1 MRNTSNSTINHK
13 LASKL
18 VNGIKS
24 SISILLISLGTL
36 LIAAK
41 ASQAQQVFPVLA
53 NMQVNPPYSPYLSDY
68 TAAGT
73 NKLQLNL
80 FLKDLTKTNYQCRLR
95 LKIEGLGITIQSK
108 NDFPVVPLTLN
119 GGELSTFSGSELA
132 SYLNPQNLVFQGI
145 DETEIRRNGG
155 KLPEGLYRFTIE
167 VQDYYRRTVVSNAA
181 LAVMPIFLAYPPIIN
196 LPLNGS
202 RVTATEPQNVIFQWT
217 PRNAASTSS
226 AYNTAYN
233 VKLVEIIPAGRD
245 ANDAIRSSRPI
256 YETYTDRTML
266 VYGPAEPT
274 LTPGASYAL
283 QVQAIE
289 AEGRELFVNNGYSE
303 VVRFTYGERCPTPP
317 SVTLELAGTNA
328 VKVSWAIMPGQQAFS
343 IRYRQAGNP
352 TAQWFEKETYTSSE
366 TIDGLRP
373 STSYEFQVKAQCT
386 YGYGDYSETQT
397 FNMPDEDF
405 SKGDF
410 VCGRADDGALS
421 DQGSP
426 LLLLR
431 PSMIFI
437 AGKFPVKVT
446 TASGGNGVFSGT
458 GTLGVPFLNYL
469 SFKVSFQDIRINTE
483 LKMTSGKVVFVRQQL
498 EQSIEEGI
506 KSITVAPDEN
516 GNVTAIN
523 SNGLPTIIDA
533 AITSWPQ
540 AMPVYDAA
548 SKTVKFSASVNGG
561 APKEITLKLV
571 DGQPPLTFQ
580 DKNQETFKVD
590 EQGKVTYMGRENPTQ
605 FFGSGAS
612 TNFTI
617 DTSRGKVAFA
627 PNSGQQYGFDG
638 YDTGLAAKSK
648 TYAADYLPLNDG
660 DDTHRASWK
669 SMESRQFDKV
679 KAILSITDPKLDPK
693 KLAFVTGK
701 GDTLSSTLQ
710 NDNTYIIS
718 LAGALPGNGSEIYAV
733 YPPDKGA
740 AKGASGTYMGRLNIY
755 SYAKLSK
762 KLVIVPVNGAGTGIN
777 ATALEGGLNR
787 IYQQAVAEW
796 KVELAGNFKTDAG
809 FDNLDNGNSSSMS
822 AYTEAQKRLAKAYRD
837 AGNRMDDGTYYIFV
851 IKALSNGD
859 AGYMARGG
867 QVGFVSSTDV
877 RTIAH
882 ELGHGAYKLQ
892 HTWDQYGL
900 AKGSTNNLMDYA
912 SGTELWYGQWRYMRN
927 PDVIFRPL
935 EGDDEGAQRSP
946 ECDSKLKNLA
956 ALIKNQVIP
965 INFLKLLAAEEQENK
980 KSSDG
985 KYIIRTYNETDIK
998 IVFYENAWPNEID
1011 HLFKIELSGQ
1021 NAKDTGLNSFWLYFN
1036 PNSVTTEAILVT
1048 LAIKD
1053 AMPPPGGEKNYCYL
1067 PMENLPRGISAAAAF
1082 SDMVAQQVF
1091 LTAEI
1096 LSTGGVL
1103 RAGRF
1108 ATGAAIDLG
1117 LQLAMLDII
1126 KTYLGERFNTAD
1138 LLAEVSWPSVLY
1150 SGFSYNKKIPVV
1162 ASILGSFTVG
1172 FADAL
1177 AKEAFKEK
1185 SAKNLNLGRA
1195 SYEGFKQALITA
1207 GVEAVLRLVKIPAK
1221 YSRKQVEDAF
1231 EDAAKGVKGAG
1242 DDLLSF
1248 VNKSLTDKLK
1258 QVDDIWKT
1266 KYPVQ
1271 EMLEGRTFFED
1282 IMGQYRYAKSSGW
1295 SHTGDI
1301 SEFFKGVDFY
1311 KGTTQ
1316 GANIFAETAVSM
1328 KTTITTNVDN
1338 WLASAP
1344 IQKNIG
1350 FLTDGLNPTKGLQS
1364 NSKLMFIQNAEIHIY
1379 MPKANITEAL
1389 KTTWMNKLNTV
1400 NPKIKFEIKAL
1411 EDFVN

>member
-119 GGELSTFSGSELA
+119 GGELGTFSGSELA

-289 AEGRELFVNNGYSE
+289 VEGRELFVNNGYSE

-446 TASGGNGVFSGT
+446 TASGGNGVYSGT

-469 SFKVSFQDIRINTE
+469 SFKVSFQDIHINTE

-498 EQSIEEGI
+498 EQSIEDGI

-516 GNVTAIN
+516 GNVTAIS

-679 KAILSITDPKLDPK
+679 KAILSITDPKLNPK

-762 KLVIVPVNGAGTGIN
+762 KLVMVPVNGAGTGIN

-822 AYTEAQKRLAKAYRD
+822 AYTDAQKRLAKAYRD

-851 IKALSNGD
+851 VRALSNGD
-859 AGYMARGG
+859 AGYMVRGG

-935 EGDDEGAQRSP
+935 EVDDEGA
-946 ECDSKLKNLA
+946 EKLLYKDLVLEILKKIKDANRKKISVFNDNISTLNFSNIGFTDIFDLDGKKIELTFVIRKSEIS
-956 ALIKNQVIP
+956 LIKNEIASCYSNKTKTEKWKGLTIYEFSRAKISNILTKSYSVGDLVFEFFVQDNEAEIFERYLEFDPYNSAFNQTRWPKDEIIIRLKRKTNNNNRTVGQIE
-965 INFLKLLAAEEQENK
+965 INGVFKGYTLELPKGTDIESQATCTEIK
-980 KSSDG
+980 KSENTCKRILRGVYNFEVTTWSGKKWAIGNSLRLFNTPGRDGILMHRGVNANIWSDG
-985 KYIIRTYNETDIK
+985 CILLVRNDPTTDAEDDGPNQRSNQIDDSHNFSTE
-998 IVFYENAWPNEID
+998 IANHINTLEN
-1011 HLFKIELSGQ
+1011 
-1021 NAKDTGLNSFWLYFN
+1021 
-1036 PNSVTTEAILVT
+1036 
-1048 LAIKD
+1048 
-1053 AMPPPGGEKNYCYL
+1053 
-1067 PMENLPRGISAAAAF
+1067 
-1082 SDMVAQQVF
+1082 
-1091 LTAEI
+1091 
-1096 LSTGGVL
+1096 
-1103 RAGRF
+1103 
-1108 ATGAAIDLG
+1108 
-1117 LQLAMLDII
+1117 
-1126 KTYLGERFNTAD
+1126 
-1138 LLAEVSWPSVLY
+1138 
-1150 SGFSYNKKIPVV
+1150 
-1162 ASILGSFTVG
+1162 
-1172 FADAL
+1172 
-1177 AKEAFKEK
+1177 
-1185 SAKNLNLGRA
+1185 
-1195 SYEGFKQALITA
+1195 
-1207 GVEAVLRLVKIPAK
+1207 
-1221 YSRKQVEDAF
+1221 
-1231 EDAAKGVKGAG
+1231 
-1242 DDLLSF
+1242 
-1248 VNKSLTDKLK
+1248 
-1258 QVDDIWKT
+1258 
-1266 KYPVQ
+1266 
-1271 EMLEGRTFFED
+1271 
-1282 IMGQYRYAKSSGW
+1282 
-1295 SHTGDI
+1295 
-1301 SEFFKGVDFY
+1301 
-1311 KGTTQ
+1311 
-1316 GANIFAETAVSM
+1316 
-1328 KTTITTNVDN
+1328 
-1338 WLASAP
+1338 
-1344 IQKNIG
+1344 
-1350 FLTDGLNPTKGLQS
+1350 
-1364 NSKLMFIQNAEIHIY
+1364 
-1379 MPKANITEAL
+1379 
-1389 KTTWMNKLNTV
+1389 
-1400 NPKIKFEIKAL
+1400 EIKAKYKL
-1411 EDFVN
+1411 KTVKKTIIISEEDEINN